1 MDVADSDSVKVRL
14 LWHGSPQPSGG
25 GQHYTLLNVVLPN
38 RRTCTI
44 FPSEHLIT
52 AAPVLTMLD
61 TFALSVIVANLRL
74 PTFHALVEFSEGEGE
89 SVVSVLISGRL
100 ISGLSVTRHAEG
112 QHSWSATSTHGVP

>member
-1 MDVADSDSVKVRL
+1 
-14 LWHGSPQPSGG
+14 
-25 GQHYTLLNVVLPN
+25 
-38 RRTCTI
+38 
-44 FPSEHLIT
+44 
-52 AAPVLTMLD
+52 MLD

-74 PTFHALVEFSEGEGE
+74 PTFHALVEFSEGEEE